1 MPLTSS
7 LDTARSSLNVLSE
20 RTAVV
25 SRNVANAQNDYASRK
40 IVHTVSGRNGSG
52 VTIASVVRA
61 EDGRLFQNMISSN
74 AAAGRQEAMV
84 DSLDQL
90 NRTIGDIGEEF
101 SPAAAAAAL
110 ADSLQQYA
118 SAPHQGAF
126 GQNAVFKAQDMA
138 TSLNQATA
146 TVQQTRTN
154 ADRAIADSVTNLNT
168 MLSRFQGFN
177 EDIIKGTRVGADV
190 TDLLDSRDQLLKEIS
205 REIGIRTVTRD
216 NNDMAIYTDSGVT
229 LFETAARPVS
239 FAPTSVLGPTTAGN
253 AVFVDGVRI
262 TGSASPLPVT
272 SGRISGLVEIRDNVA
287 VTYQNQLDEIARGLI
302 TTFAESDQ
310 SAIPALPDATGLF
323 TYSGSPAVPAAG
335 TVIPGLAGQIRVS
348 AAVDPA
354 QGGDPALLRD
364 GGINGGAYSYNTFGA
379 EGFSDRLRELHDQFN
394 APISFDASA
403 QLGTS
408 TTLLTF
414 SSDSVGWLQE
424 LRQNTGAE
432 LEFRS
437 AVFERSSDAL
447 SNATGVNL
455 DLEMTLL
462 LELERSYQATSRLIS
477 TVDSMFASL
486 LEAAR

>member
-40 IVHTVSGRNGSG
+40 IVHTVSGQNGSG

-61 EDGRLFQNMISSN
+61 EDDRLFQNMISSN
-74 AAAGRQEAMV
+74 AAAGRQEAMA

-90 NRTIGDIGEEF
+90 NRTIGNIGEEF
-101 SPAAAAAAL
+101 SPAAGVAAL

-118 SAPHQGAF
+118 SAPHQAAF

-146 TVQQTRTN
+146 TVQQARTN
-154 ADRAIADSVTNLNT
+154 ADRAIAESVTNLNT
-168 MLSRFQGFN
+168 MLSRFQELN
-177 EDIIKGTRVGADV
+177 EEIVKGSRVGGDV
-190 TDLLDSRDQLLKEIS
+190 TDLLDSRDLLLKDIS

-229 LFETAARPVS
+229 LFETTARQVS
-239 FAPTSVLGPTTAGN
+239 FTPTNVLGATTAGN

-287 VTYQNQLDEIARGLI
+287 VTYQNQLDEMARGLI

-335 TVIPGLAGQIRVS
+335 TLIPGLAGQIRVS

-354 QGGDPALLRD
+354 RGGDPALLRD
-364 GGINGGAYSYNTFGA
+364 GGINGGAYIYNTFGGD
-379 EGFSDRLRELHDQFN
+379 GFSDRLRELHDRFN

-403 QLGTS
+403 QLNTS

-414 SSDSVGWLQE
+414 STDSVGWLQE
-424 LRQNTGAE
+424 LRQNTSAE

>member
-61 EDGRLFQNMISSN
+61 EDDRLFQNMISSN

-229 LFETAARPVS
+229 LFETTARPVS